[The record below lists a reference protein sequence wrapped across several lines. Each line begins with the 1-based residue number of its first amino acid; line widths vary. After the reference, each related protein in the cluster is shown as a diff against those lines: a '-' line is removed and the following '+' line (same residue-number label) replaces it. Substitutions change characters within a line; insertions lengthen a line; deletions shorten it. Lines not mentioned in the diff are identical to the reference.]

1 MSVDQATVRRIAR
14 LARIRISDNE
24 VPKLEGE
31 LNHILGWIE
40 MMDEVDTDNVEPMT
54 SVVETTMRLRE
65 DVVSDGGYPEQVTGN
80 APATDENFFM
90 VPKVVE

>member
-54 SVVETTMRLRE
+54 SVVETTVRLRE

>member
-40 MMDEVDTDNVEPMT
+40 MLEEVETDNVEPMT
-54 SVVETTMRLRE
+54 SVVDTSMRLRQDE
-65 DVVSDGGYPEQVTGN
+65 VTDGGYPDQVTGN
-80 APATDENFFM
+80 APASDENFFM

>member
-31 LNHILGWIE
+31 LNRILDWIE
-40 MMDEVDTDNVEPMT
+40 LLNEVDTANVEPMT
-54 SVVETTMRLRE
+54 SVVSMQMRTRE
-65 DVVSDGGYPEQVTGN
+65 DEVTDGGYPDRVTAN
-80 APATDENFFM
+80 APQSDDNFYM

>member
-24 VPKLEGE
+24 VPKLEAE

-40 MMDEVDTDNVEPMT
+40 MLQEVDTDNVEPMT
-54 SVVETTMRLRE
+54 SVVENSMRLRKDE
-65 DVVSDGGYPEQVTGN
+65 VTDGGYADRVTGN
-80 APATDENFFM
+80 APASDENFFM

>member
-40 MMDEVDTDNVEPMT
+40 ILEEVETDNVEPMT
-54 SVVETTMRLRE
+54 SVVDTKMRLRQ
-65 DVVSDGGYPEQVTGN
+65 DKVSDGGYPEQVTGN
-80 APATDENFFM
+80 APASDENFFM

>member
-31 LNHILGWIE
+31 LNRILDWIE
-40 MMDEVDTDNVEPMT
+40 LLGEVDTANVEPMT
-54 SVVETTMRLRE
+54 SVVSMQMRKR
-65 DVVSDGGYPEQVTGN
+65 DDAVTDGGYPERVTAN
-80 APATDENFFM
+80 APQSDDNFFM

>member
-54 SVVETTMRLRE
+54 SVVENTMRLRE

>member
-40 MMDEVDTDNVEPMT
+40 MLGEVDTDNVDPMT
-54 SVVETTMRLRE
+54 SVVENKMRLRA
-65 DVVSDGGYPEQVTGN
+65 DQANDGGYPERVTGN
-80 APATDENFFM
+80 APASDDNFFM

>member
-40 MMDEVDTDNVEPMT
+40 MLGEVDTDNVEPMT
-54 SVVETTMRLRE
+54 SVVDTSMRLRQ
-65 DVVSDGGYPEQVTGN
+65 DKVTDGGYPEQVTGN
-80 APATDENFFM
+80 APASDENFFL

>member
-1 MSVDQATVRRIAR
+1 MSVDEATVRRIAR

-54 SVVETTMRLRE
+54 SVVENTMRLRE

>member
-1 MSVDQATVRRIAR
+1 
-14 LARIRISDNE
+14 
-24 VPKLEGE
+24 
-31 LNHILGWIE
+31 
-40 MMDEVDTDNVEPMT
+40 
-54 SVVETTMRLRE
+54 MRLRE